1 MGRVHNFSAGP
12 AALPEAVLEQAREE
26 LLDWQGRGLSVMEM
40 SHRGTAFSEIAAA
53 AEADFRSL
61 LGVPDETYAVLFL
74 QGGATTQF
82 AAVPLNLLGDA
93 SGADYVL
100 TGSWSK
106 KAHGEAARF
115 ADARVAATSEADGFR
130 SIPPRNSWQVDDRSA
145 YVHITPNETI
155 GGVEYHTVPE
165 VGDVPLVAD
174 VSSTILSRP
183 LEVSRYACLYAGAQK
198 NMGPAGV
205 TVVVV
210 RRDLL
215 GRARGDTPMALDY
228 TKQAKAGSM
237 LNTPPC
243 WAWYVCGLVFRHLL
257 DAGGLEAMGRINQRK
272 AKKLYGYVDASG
284 FYSNPVDPEARSW
297 MNVPFLLARDEL
309 DKPFLAEAEAAGL
322 HGLKG
327 HRSVGGM
334 RASIYN
340 ATSEAAVDTLIT
352 FLQDF
357 AARNA

>member
-1 MGRVHNFSAGP
+1 MARVHNFGAGP
-12 AALPEAVLEQAREE
+12 AALPEAVLEEARHE
-26 LLDWQGRGLSVMEM
+26 LLDWKGRGLSIMEM
-40 SHRGTAFSEIAAA
+40 SHRSQAFGEIAAA
-53 AEADFRSL
+53 AEADLREL
-61 LGVPDETYAVLFL
+61 LGIGDDYAVLFL

-82 AAVPLNLLGDA
+82 AAVPLNLVGDA
-93 SGADYVL
+93 PAADYVL

-106 KAHGEAARF
+106 KAFAEAGRFTNARI
-115 ADARVAATSEADGFR
+115 AATSEEDGWR
-130 SIPPRNSWQVDDRSA
+130 SIPARAGWKVGDDAA

-155 GGVEYHTVPE
+155 GGVEYHGVPD
-165 VGDVPLVAD
+165 VGAVPLVGD

-183 LEVSRYACLYAGAQK
+183 MAVDHYGCFYAGAQK

-205 TVVVV
+205 TVVGV

-215 GRARGDTPMALDY
+215 GRARADTPMAIDY
-228 TKQAKAGSM
+228 TKQAQAGSM

-243 WAWYVCGLVFRHLL
+243 WAWYVCGLVFRQLL
-257 DAGGLEAMGRINQRK
+257 DGGGLEAMGRINQRK
-272 AKKLYGYVDASG
+272 AEKLYAYLDAAD
-284 FYSNPVDPEARSW
+284 FYGNPVDPAARSW
-297 MNVPFLLARDEL
+297 MNVPFLLGRNEL
-309 DKPFLAEAEAAGL
+309 DAAFLSEAEEAGL

-340 ATSEAAVDTLIT
+340 ATPEAAVDALIA
-352 FLQDF
+352 FLQEF